1 MRLRLPS
8 VVRRNPLVG
17 WEDSSGLTRA
27 GTNTA
32 QIPLLMPNAQQKYAQ
47 VYNNVDLPIVVAIRG
62 LDRRSSGSTRSDS
75 PEADRELAERLNA
88 LVLAVALTTRA
99 HQKGIGFKVS
109 SPYTPFM
116 LLHRLGDSILA
127 RLAYDLARKDPWVR
141 VAMRRVDATLKK
153 WEEPPLFDHEDH
165 WYYDSGDT
173 RSYLGAGID
182 TAAGRAG
189 ELDHSQ
195 GLSDLFAKY
204 LLTGRIA
211 YDPVN
216 PPEEDRGV
224 QEFRHEFARALP
236 IVLPAMVE
244 ELRSRLPLV
253 VNIGGS

>member
-1 MRLRLPS
+1 
-8 VVRRNPLVG
+8 
-17 WEDSSGLTRA
+17 
-27 GTNTA
+27 
-32 QIPLLMPNAQQKYAQ
+32 MPNAQQKYAQ
-47 VYNNVDLPIVVAIRG
+47 VYNKVDLPLVVALRG
-62 LDRRSSGSTRSDS
+62 RTRSSTSSTMSSDS
-75 PEADRELAERLNA
+75 PEADQELAERLNA

-99 HQKGIGFKVS
+99 DQKRIGFKVS

-116 LLHRLGDSILA
+116 LLHRLGDAILDG
-127 RLAYDLARKDPWVR
+127 LAHDLARKDRSVR

-153 WEEPPLFDHEDH
+153 WNEPPLFDHEDH

-173 RSYLGAGID
+173 KSYLGAGID

-236 IVLPAMVE
+236 IVLPAMVM
-244 ELRSRLPLV
+244 ELRRRLPLV
-253 VNIGGS
+253 VNVGGV